1 MFGRRPDGRKVKN
14 ASLLFRIVPHIMP
27 TRDDS
32 QVYFSQDIPLK
43 GMDEFISKKAD
54 EGIKVSYMQIIYA
67 AIIKT
72 IALKPELNRFIV
84 NRIPYER
91 DGIWISLAVKKSL
104 SEDGEETLFK
114 LRFDGTESFM
124 EIKEKLENAVNENK
138 AEGSENNM
146 DKFVKKLEKTP
157 NIIIK
162 TVVGT
167 LKFMDRYGVMP
178 KSVIAI
184 SPFHTSA
191 FLTNV
196 GSLGLDAIYHHIY
209 NFGTTSMFF
218 AMGKK
223 KKDYVPEE
231 DELVEEKCLSFS
243 FVGDERICD
252 GYYFANA
259 FKQLIKFI
267 KKPEL
272 MEEKEEVAAEV

>member
-272 MEEKEEVAAEV
+272 MEEKEEVAEEV